1 MVIIGF
7 CYFYS
12 KPSKPLT
19 KNCISKAMENIS
31 LNTLLQTAEQFRPL
45 FLGQLFCK
53 TNTAGSVWSPIPF
66 TLGDIVKVKR
76 NEDENYYFQ
85 ILSAAAQEL
94 FDASMQTIKITF
106 PSL

>member
-1 MVIIGF
+1 
-7 CYFYS
+7 
-12 KPSKPLT
+12 
-19 KNCISKAMENIS
+19 MENIS
-31 LNTLLQTAEQFRPL
+31 LNTLLQTAEQFTPL
-45 FLGQLFCK
+45 FRGQLFSK

-85 ILSAAAQEL
+85 ILSAAAQER